1 MTAIRSY
8 LRQHP
13 FLLPWTAVLL
23 LVCGLGA
30 VAAVLVW
37 TRGLVLT
44 GLNDLVPWGLWIT
57 LDLSAIG
64 IGAGAFLLSA
74 AIYLLKLKEYQPLAR
89 VAVLVGLLGYTAA
102 AFSLLLDLG
111 RPDRFWHPIVFW
123 NTHSVLWEITMCVI
137 LYTGVLV
144 VEFLPVIGHAAWL
157 ERRLPWLA
165 RILQWFHSLAP
176 VLAVLGLLLSL
187 LHHSSLGATYGVLP
201 FRPLWGNPGTA
212 VLFLANAVFT
222 GPALTVLAALLAQR
236 VLRRELVPAPTLAKV
251 TRFVGI
257 AAAVYLYMRVWDLFA
272 MSYTHIPFRVEGLEY
287 VTGGPLALNLWV
299 GELLLGALL
308 PALLLLVPQMRRQP
322 WAVPV
327 ACALT
332 VVGLVVTRWDVNLST
347 QLLRVGWMP
356 GEPFGG
362 FASYA
367 PTWVE
372 WAASAAIVAYWLLG
386 FTWSLHLFPV
396 FAGHG
401 QEARRDIAALHA
413 EPAVAEHRP
422 SVETP

>member
-1 MTAIRSY
+1 MNAIRDY

-13 FLLPWTAVLL
+13 FLLPWMAALL
-23 LVCGLGA
+23 LVCGLG
-30 VAAVLVW
+30 VVGGILVW
-37 TRGLVLT
+37 TQGLVIT

-57 LDLSAIG
+57 VDLSAIG
-64 IGAGAFLLSA
+64 IGAGAFMLSA
-74 AIYLLKLKEYQPLAR
+74 AIYLLGWKAYRPLAR
-89 VAVLVGLLGYTAA
+89 VAVLVGVLGYTSA
-102 AFSLLLDLG
+102 AFALLLDLG

-144 VEFLPVIGHAAWL
+144 VEFLPVIGHASWL
-157 ERRLPWLA
+157 EERVPWLA
-165 RILQWFHSLAP
+165 RILQWFHNLAP

-212 VLFLANAVFT
+212 VLFLTNAVFT
-222 GPALTVLAALLAQR
+222 GPALTILATLVAQR
-236 VLRRELVPAPTLAKV
+236 VFRRQLVPPKTLEKLA
-251 TRFVGI
+251 RFVGI
-257 AAAVYLYMRVWDLFA
+257 VAAIYLYMRVWDLFA
-272 MSYTHIPFRVEGLEY
+272 MSYTHIPFRTEGLAY
-287 VTGGPLALNLWV
+287 ITGGPLAFNLWV
-299 GELLLGALL
+299 GELLLGALI
-308 PALLLLVPQMRRQP
+308 PALLLLIPRLRRQS

-332 VVGLVVTRWDVNLST
+332 VVGLVVMRWDVNLST

-362 FASYA
+362 FASYT

-372 WAASAAIVAYWLLG
+372 WATSAAIGAYWLLG
-386 FTWSLHLFPV
+386 FTLSMHLFPV
-396 FAGHG
+396 FG
-401 QEARRDIAALHA
+401 QDAHHETAAVHVEA
-413 EPAVAEHRP
+413 AVTETKS
-422 SVETP
+422 SVEVS